1 MPEPKEGA
9 SQSQLLLIVDAT
21 LRLPGLG
28 TLLRAPRYEA
38 ALRRFPLHS
47 SLEVELRLPA
57 GPRLVPAT
65 VEELQRPA
73 DAPGAAA
80 TADYVL
86 LLDADSVG
94 ELPAGTEVW
103 LPAVW
108 AEIYGL

>member
-1 MPEPKEGA
+1 MPDA
-9 SQSQLLLIVDAT
+9 RLLLVAESS

-28 TLLRAPRYEA
+28 VLVVARAHQA
-38 ALRRFPLHS
+38 QLRRFPLHA

-57 GPRLVPAT
+57 GPLTVPAT

-73 DAPGAAA
+73 DAPDAEQA
-80 TADYVL
+80 ADYVL
-86 LLDADSVG
+86 LLDSDAVG

-108 AEIYGL
+108 ADIYGLA

>member
-9 SQSQLLLIVDAT
+9 GQSQLLLVVETA

-28 TLLRAPRYEA
+28 TLLRSRSHQT

-47 SLEVELRLPA
+47 SLEVELRLPT
-57 GPRLVPAT
+57 GPRTVPAT

-73 DAPGAAA
+73 DTPDAAA
-80 TADYVL
+80 SADYVL

-108 AEIYGL
+108 ADVYGL

>member
-1 MPEPKEGA
+1 MPAEA
-9 SQSQLLLIVDAT
+9 QLLLVVETT

-28 TLLRAPRYEA
+28 TLVSSGRHQA

-47 SLEVELRLPA
+47 SLEVELRLPP
-57 GPRLVPAT
+57 GPLTVPAT

-73 DAPGAAA
+73 DAPDADA

-94 ELPAGTEVW
+94 ALPAGTEVW

-108 AEIYGL
+108 ADIYGL

>member
-1 MPEPKEGA
+1 MPAE
-9 SQSQLLLIVDAT
+9 QHLLLVVAST

-28 TLLRAPRYEA
+28 TLVGAGRYEA
-38 ALRRFPLHS
+38 ALHRFPLHS
-47 SLEVELRLPA
+47 SLEVELRLPG
-57 GPRLVPAT
+57 GPLVVPAT

-73 DAPGAAA
+73 DAPDADA
-80 TADYVL
+80 TTDYVL
-86 LLDADSVG
+86 LLDSDRVG

>member
-1 MPEPKEGA
+1 MPTEA
-9 SQSQLLLIVDAT
+9 QLLLVVETT

-28 TLLRAPRYEA
+28 TLVGAGRHQA
-38 ALRRFPLHS
+38 ALRRFALHS

-57 GPRLVPAT
+57 GPLTVPAT

-73 DAPGAAA
+73 DAPDADA

-108 AEIYGL
+108 AEVYGL